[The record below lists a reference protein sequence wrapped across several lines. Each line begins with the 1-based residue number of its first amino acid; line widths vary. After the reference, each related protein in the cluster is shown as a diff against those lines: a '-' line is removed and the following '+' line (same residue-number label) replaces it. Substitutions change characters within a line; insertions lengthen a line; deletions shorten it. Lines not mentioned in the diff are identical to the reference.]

1 MLMINFKDWEV
12 VRHSDYDATYRVT
25 ALTQKFAALDYMSVE
40 TDEDENAF
48 TEQEAALRAEE
59 EEVKR
64 LMNLLPE
71 LWELVTA
78 VLADTEKFTL
88 RSMARK
94 IQQEA
99 AGE

>member
-1 MLMINFKDWEV
+1 MIDFKNWEV
-12 VRHSDYDATYRVT
+12 VQHSDYDATYRVT
-25 ALTQKFAALDYMSVE
+25 ALEQKFAALDYMSVE
-40 TDEDENAF
+40 TDEDEDAF
-48 TEQEAALRAEE
+48 AEQEAALRAEE

-99 AGE
+99 EGK